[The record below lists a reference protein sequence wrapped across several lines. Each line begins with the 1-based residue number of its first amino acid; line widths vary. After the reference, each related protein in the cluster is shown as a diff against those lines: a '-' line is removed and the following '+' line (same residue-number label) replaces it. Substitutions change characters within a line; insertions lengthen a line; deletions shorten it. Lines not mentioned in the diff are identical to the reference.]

1 MMTMATARL
10 RMEVSLSFRSPLMVN
25 TIKINLCRHFESCVN
40 DFDADQNK
48 LLEIYGEQLGNKYGL
63 TPWR

>member
-25 TIKINLCRHFESCVN
+25 KKSKLIHAIKHIIFT
-40 DFDADQNK
+40 ADQIITLRK
-48 LLEIYGEQLGNKYGL
+48 E
-63 TPWR
+63 

>member
-1 MMTMATARL
+1 
-10 RMEVSLSFRSPLMVN
+10 MVN

-40 DFDADQNK
+40 DFDAGQNK
-48 LLEIYGEQLGNKYGL
+48 LLEIYGEQLGHKYGL